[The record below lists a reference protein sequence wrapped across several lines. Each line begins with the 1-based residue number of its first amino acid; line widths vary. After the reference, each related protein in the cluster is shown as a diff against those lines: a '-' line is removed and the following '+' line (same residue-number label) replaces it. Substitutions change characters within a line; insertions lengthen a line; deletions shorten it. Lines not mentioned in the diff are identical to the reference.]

1 MFESEETKHLVS
13 GGSWNNRH
21 PSFFKET
28 RSLFRRS
35 FLNKIRDKGVIASEI
50 IATVIISILAVF
62 WNFANNPHEAVTETK
77 FLNASELFGNIVLIY
92 NQMYTMGKGGNYVA
106 GPSNS
111 KTLRSL
117 ISKTWGATKLPVL
130 DYEKYEKTKSIILS
144 LKRLVNVS
152 REFVY
157 VREYKRIIER
167 INENEAFSVGIWW
180 DNADDETYWSNL
192 TAHIFESQTNFFT
205 YHINVDFMAL
215 LAYETVGEKLKTT
228 NAKLNDVLTDYIN
241 NMDVNQSEKD
251 YLQEHMKFW
260 PYQNSSEGF
269 KLPNIMTS
277 KMHRPKVTNQLQID
291 VVVALF
297 SAIPIVIASLPDL
310 SLVLNDKESHMM
322 TFLYIMGATETSY
335 WLVNNISTFCMCFVP
350 YLVIDI
356 LFSTWLCM
364 AGTDFSLLFVLS
376 MLFILS
382 YIQFQNFFSTFFNKA
397 SGARILTVIFLIS
410 CIFFSY
416 MNSVYTLTGPKVT
429 KHLFSLIPF
438 VSYQLSIAVMYEE
451 VRLNRPPIGWKDIK
465 EEKYRYPI
473 YYSFI
478 WLPIDFVLWGLLFL
492 FFNAVND
499 REFGNQPLK
508 LKNLFK
514 KKQTNLHDLEG
525 DKIIVAEDVMK
536 RYPKSDKNAIDV
548 VSFGVSRG
556 EIIVMIGPNGAGKS
570 SILNVLSGSIP
581 LTNGKIYLEDS
592 SYGKT
597 NKNLGIVFQ
606 DNVIYKHLSIREH
619 LEIFGRIRGLDEQV
633 LQESIDFFCDNLQ
646 LKEMLPNRAGDLS
659 GGQKRKLC
667 IAMSLLG
674 NPPIIMM
681 DEPTAGVD
689 VQARQLIWK
698 SISNL
703 KNSTCI
709 ITTHALEEAE
719 AVSSRIF
726 VVSKGKIPFIG
737 TSTELRS
744 KFKCGYNISF
754 VCEKSRMDDIFEEI
768 KKFAPDAVMNEEKEN
783 SVMVPVTSK
792 ISDLLIYLDDNDE
805 KLGIER
811 YTFTIE
817 QLEDTLLRIIE
828 SN

>member
-1 MFESEETKHLVS
+1 M
-13 GGSWNNRH
+13 
-21 PSFFKET
+21 
-28 RSLFRRS
+28 
-35 FLNKIRDKGVIASEI
+35 
-50 IATVIISILAVF
+50 
-62 WNFANNPHEAVTETK
+62 
-77 FLNASELFGNIVLIY
+77 
-92 NQMYTMGKGGNYVA
+92 
-106 GPSNS
+106 
-111 KTLRSL
+111 
-117 ISKTWGATKLPVL
+117 
-130 DYEKYEKTKSIILS
+130 
-144 LKRLVNVS
+144 
-152 REFVY
+152 
-157 VREYKRIIER
+157 
-167 INENEAFSVGIWW
+167 
-180 DNADDETYWSNL
+180 
-192 TAHIFESQTNFFT
+192 
-205 YHINVDFMAL
+205 
-215 LAYETVGEKLKTT
+215 
-228 NAKLNDVLTDYIN
+228 
-241 NMDVNQSEKD
+241 
-251 YLQEHMKFW
+251 
-260 PYQNSSEGF
+260 
-269 KLPNIMTS
+269 
-277 KMHRPKVTNQLQID
+277 
-291 VVVALF
+291 
-297 SAIPIVIASLPDL
+297 
-310 SLVLNDKESHMM
+310 
-322 TFLYIMGATETSY
+322 
-335 WLVNNISTFCMCFVP
+335 
-350 YLVIDI
+350 
-356 LFSTWLCM
+356 
-364 AGTDFSLLFVLS
+364 
-376 MLFILS
+376 
-382 YIQFQNFFSTFFNKA
+382 
-397 SGARILTVIFLIS
+397 
-410 CIFFSY
+410 
-416 MNSVYTLTGPKVT
+416 
-429 KHLFSLIPF
+429 
-438 VSYQLSIAVMYEE
+438 
-451 VRLNRPPIGWKDIK
+451 
-465 EEKYRYPI
+465 
-473 YYSFI
+473 
-478 WLPIDFVLWGLLFL
+478 
-492 FFNAVND
+492 
-499 REFGNQPLK
+499 
-508 LKNLFK
+508 
-514 KKQTNLHDLEG
+514 
-525 DKIIVAEDVMK
+525 
-536 RYPKSDKNAIDV
+536 
-548 VSFGVSRG
+548 
-556 EIIVMIGPNGAGKS
+556 
-570 SILNVLSGSIP
+570 SGSIP